1 MKSLKIANRWFAISL
16 IALCTVLVA
25 GCKNQEPVDPYV
37 EPGNT
42 PDPKW
47 EITVE
52 NDMTSSLTAIVKVS
66 FAKSEGTL
74 AAFMGGECCG
84 IAQYI
89 EGLYWLYVSPATE
102 AGSDIQLRFYSPEL
116 KRIFEAKETFPYSND
131 DRKGTVD
138 APYTP
143 QWEEKK

>member
-74 AAFMGGECCG
+74 AAFMGDECCG

-102 AGSDIQLRFYSPEL
+102 AGSAIQLRFYSPEL

-131 DRKGTVD
+131 DQKGTVA